1 MIQNTENL
9 VNIGSRTSLEVND
22 IVMLVAEINYTSLYL
37 TNGNRILVSYHLGKL
52 HGRLVNYPIF
62 IRPNRNT
69 IINTNHLEN
78 IGLDSLRI
86 QGIEIK
92 MSRRRKEQI
101 LNQLNL

>member
-1 MIQNTENL
+1 MKQNTENL

-22 IVMLVAEINYTSLYL
+22 IVMLVAEINYTSLYR

-52 HGRLVNYPIF
+52 HGRLENYPIF